1 MDFRSLASYLGF
13 ILEIF
18 GLLALIPLIVSWIFQ
33 EPVFIPF
40 ILASAL
46 SLIMGFA
53 LDRKFKKSPLS
64 LGQAMVLS
72 ALTFIII
79 SFFGAVPY
87 LDHMGPVDAV
97 FESVSGF
104 TTTGLSVVNPETLPN
119 SILFWRS
126 FTQWIGGVGILV
138 IFLLLL
144 SSPGM
149 SSYYIYK
156 AEGRSQRIEAGIYH
170 TVKKIMII
178 YGIYTLI
185 GFILL
190 LLAGM
195 PVFDSILHTFASLS
209 TGGFSNMNSS
219 IGAYASPLIEMVIII
234 LMILGG
240 TSFFVHDKIF
250 KKKFVEYLK
259 NSETKLFWI
268 IGFAF
273 SLFLSISFMY
283 HSEPIR
289 VGVFHAFSAITTT
302 GFTTIGMDM
311 PGTSKILIIIL
322 MVIGGFAGST
332 AGGLKLVRVGI
343 LARAIPWLSKKITYP
358 MSAVL
363 PFKFHKKTIQQQ
375 ELTIISLFSFLYIV
389 ILVIST
395 LAFSAMGYTP
405 VDSLYVTAS
414 AEGTVGLSTIDI
426 SLVPPA
432 GKIILMVLMLLG
444 RLEIL
449 PFLVLIYTLSK
460 SVKWRRT

>member
-1 MDFRSLASYLGF
+1 MDFRSLASYLGL

-18 GLLALIPLIVSWIFQ
+18 GILTLFPLVVSWVFQ

-40 ILASAL
+40 LLAAAVSFFFGFILE
-46 SLIMGFA
+46 
-53 LDRKFKKSPLS
+53 RKFRRSPLS
-64 LGQAMVLS
+64 LGQAMLLS
-72 ALTFIII
+72 ALTFLII

-178 YGIYTLI
+178 YGIYTLM

-190 LLAGM
+190 VAAGM
-195 PVFDSILHTFASLS
+195 PVFDSILHTFTSLS
-209 TGGFSNMNSS
+209 TGGFSNMNAS
-219 IGAYASPLIEMVIII
+219 IGAYSSPGIEIVIII

-250 KKKFVEYLK
+250 RKKFLEYLK

-268 IGFAF
+268 IGFVF
-273 SLFLSISFMY
+273 SLFLSISFIY
-283 HSEPIR
+283 HSDSIR
-289 VGVFHAFSAITTT
+289 IGVFHAFSALTTT

-311 PGTSKILIIIL
+311 PGTAKILIVIL

-343 LARAIPWLSKKITYP
+343 LARAIPWLSRKITYP

-363 PFKFHKKTIQQQ
+363 PFKFHGKAIRQE

-389 ILVIST
+389 ILVVST

-405 VDSLYVTAS
+405 IDSLYVSAS

-426 SLVPPA
+426 SLVPVT
-432 GKIILMVLMLLG
+432 GKVMLMVLMLLG

-449 PFLVLIYTLSK
+449 PFLVLIYTLAK
-460 SVKWRRT
+460 SVGRRK